1 MYQAVYVFC
10 LNSSPIKDHY
20 SYSHFINEK
29 IEIQDVLIPAQYL
42 FKVKSSPLMKT
53 QAFQKILPSPIT

>member
-29 IEIQDVLIPAQYL
+29 IEIQDVLIPAHYL
-42 FKVKSSPLMKT
+42 FKVKSLALMKT